1 MKGDDFMNYYEL
13 LDEKAKLGLDNFKYE
28 LENNP
33 LFSGL
38 LWTELNEIIG
48 VATEIVIETFDKE
61 NYNTE
66 FLTSYEFD
74 ENGKLI

>member
-1 MKGDDFMNYYEL
+1 MNYYEL
-13 LDEKAKLGLDNFKYE
+13 LDEKAKLGLDKFKYE

-33 LFSGL
+33 LFDGL
-38 LWTELNEIIG
+38 LWTELNETIG
-48 VATEIVIETFDKE
+48 QATEIVIETFDKE
-61 NYNTE
+61 TYDTE

>member
-1 MKGDDFMNYYEL
+1 MNYYEL
-13 LDEKAKLGLDNFKYE
+13 LDEKAKLGLDKFKYE

-33 LFSGL
+33 LFDGL
-38 LWTELNEIIG
+38 LWTELNETIG
-48 VATEIVIETFDKE
+48 QATEIVIETFDKE

-74 ENGKLI
+74 NKSGKLL